1 VRGIFL
7 RDELMRATESGKVN
21 NDNLEH
27 DENSYRLKNVYL
39 SPSNLSGLINANDRL
54 EQTIV

>member
-1 VRGIFL
+1 
-7 RDELMRATESGKVN
+7 MRATESGKVN